1 LRQGSRICFA
11 RVHSVVDKRVDPT
24 MKSDDMDERAELLAR
39 IKTPDPNLDELK
51 NRVLIAMA
59 EFNKG
64 FPVDQLCPCL

>member
-1 LRQGSRICFA
+1 
-11 RVHSVVDKRVDPT
+11 